1 MKLFTNKQITNLIW
15 LPVLLLTLS
24 ACDSKNTT
32 TSDTQKASEVITV
45 VEPYIRAMPPGQ
57 PVTAMFLQ
65 LNNASADLH
74 SLVKAKSDVSKSVEL
89 HEHKMQDGMMKM
101 GQVAQIDLAPNQTT
115 ALKPGGYHIMLIGLK
130 NDLAEGQNVD
140 VNLVFQDGSN
150 IKIQAPVKKIQT
162 N

>member
-1 MKLFTNKQITNLIW
+1 MNLSINKGNTNLIW
-15 LPVLLLTLS
+15 LPLLLLIVS
-24 ACDSKNTT
+24 ACDNKKV
-32 TSDTQKASEVITV
+32 TSADKPKASEVISV

-57 PVTAMFLQ
+57 AVTAMFLN
-65 LNNASADLH
+65 LNNTSADSHALI
-74 SLVKAKSDVSKSVEL
+74 KAESDASKNVEL
-89 HEHKMQDGMMKM
+89 HQHKMQDGMMKM
-101 GQVAQIDLAPNQTT
+101 GQVAEIELTPNKST

-140 VNLVFQDGSN
+140 VNLVFKDGSS

>member
-1 MKLFTNKQITNLIW
+1 MKLSKYIRKTNLIG

-32 TSDTQKASEVITV
+32 SNDTQKASEVISV
-45 VEPYIRAMPPGQ
+45 IEPYIRAMPPGQ

-65 LNNASADLH
+65 LNNASGDSHA
-74 SLVKAKSDVSKSVEL
+74 LVKAESDVSKSVEL

-101 GQVAQIDLAPNQTT
+101 GQVAQIDLAPNVST
-115 ALKPGGYHIMLIGLK
+115 ALQPGGYHIMLIGLK